1 MGDAA
6 LSSAEWEG
14 CNSWWLWH
22 CWNGLAHPSLRL
34 EKKKI
39 KAKKG
44 IRALTKKI
52 IKPVTRFPEVP
63 NAARGKALEIK
74 EI

>member
-1 MGDAA
+1 MGRLQQLVAVA
-6 LSSAEWEG
+6 LLEWSG
-14 CNSWWLWH
+14 S
-22 CWNGLAHPSLRL
+22 PFPPLR
-34 EKKKI
+34 EKKI

>member
-1 MGDAA
+1 MGRLQQLVAVA
-6 LSSAEWEG
+6 LLEWAG
-14 CNSWWLWH
+14 S
-22 CWNGLAHPSLRL
+22 PFPPLRK
-34 EKKKI
+34 KKKI